1 MPEIT
6 PDTSDRNRCISVH
19 WSLPVQCT
27 LPASHRENNHQTWHP
42 QTGARLRYQRTMGT
56 WRTEAL
62 TEDGWE
68 RLEIPPP
75 GGYCGDASPSNP
87 DARCS
92 QQYGHG
98 WNHSVVHEGCR
109 YSWNTPVPP
118 ALTASQLH
126 GDVRQLRGAVVEQA
140 ADLERARR
148 IAVQLEQENARLHEQ
163 ASTLADRWTE
173 LADGTAASLATGDL
187 DDAIEYVRTGRE
199 LVFRSAARDLR
210 WLLANGNIPH
220 WLMTSEEL
228 GEPGTEPTGGAS

>member
-75 GGYCGDASPSNP
+75 GGYCGDVSPSNP

-118 ALTASQLH
+118 ALTTRQLH

-148 IAVQLEQENARLHEQ
+148 IAVQLEQENAQLREQ
-163 ASTLADRWTE
+163 ASTLADRWDEHATFLSPLGPDHDPE
-173 LADGTAASLATGDL
+173 GPAEQTRLGRAQGYQTAAK
-187 DDAIEYVRTGRE
+187 
-199 LVFRSAARDLR
+199 DLR
-210 WLLANGNIPH
+210 WILANGTIPH
-220 WLMTSEEL
+220 DLMTNEEL
-228 GEPGTEPTGGAS
+228 GEPGPEPTGGAS